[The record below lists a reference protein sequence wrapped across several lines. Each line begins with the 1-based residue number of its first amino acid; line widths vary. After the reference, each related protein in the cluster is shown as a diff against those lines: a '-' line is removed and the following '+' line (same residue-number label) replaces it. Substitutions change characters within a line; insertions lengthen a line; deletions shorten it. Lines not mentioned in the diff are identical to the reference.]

1 MFYSP
6 YLPTINPGV
15 NPRDTEVSQKKMS
28 KINII
33 ESKIL
38 TGEQTDRMLAFWSFR
53 DYSIVFTNGC
63 FDILHQGHV
72 DYLARASDL
81 GDVLVVGLN
90 TDRSVRV
97 IKGPGRPLQDEKS
110 RALLIA
116 SLSCVTA
123 VILFDRETPEELIRQ
138 VRPDVLVKGSD
149 YKPEEIAGYDIVTA
163 GGGKV
168 IALDLVKGYST
179 SMIINKLKAGDSIN
193 S

>member
-1 MFYSP
+1 
-6 YLPTINPGV
+6 
-15 NPRDTEVSQKKMS
+15 MS

-33 ESKIL
+33 GSKIL
-38 TGEQTDRMLAFWSFR
+38 TGEQIDRMLAFWSFR

-90 TDRSVRV
+90 TDRSVRA
-97 IKGPGRPLQDEKS
+97 IKGQGRPLQDEKS
-110 RALLIA
+110 RTLLLA
-116 SLSCVTA
+116 SLSYVTA

-149 YKPEEIAGYDIVTA
+149 YKPEEIVGYDIVTA

-168 IALDLVKGYST
+168 VALDLLKGYST
-179 SMIINKLKAGDSIN
+179 STIIDRLKAGDSIN